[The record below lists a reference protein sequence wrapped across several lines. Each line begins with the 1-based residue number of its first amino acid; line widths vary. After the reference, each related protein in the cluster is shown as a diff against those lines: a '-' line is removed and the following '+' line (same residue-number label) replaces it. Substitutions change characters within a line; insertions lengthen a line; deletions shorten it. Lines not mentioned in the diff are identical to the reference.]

1 MTKLTSPYNFVPL
14 NRRVYVPSWYN
25 EVSQDIPFED
35 GEDGWIE
42 VTWKNVSPLIIKEG
56 SDKGDSGNKKSV
68 PFHVEEADGKR
79 RYFIP
84 GTSMKGMLRSTLEIL
99 SFGKMEQYQREI
111 KVKKKSVSVQ
121 NLVEK
126 EQKPVEGKDLCE
138 IIFGF
143 TGKDM
148 SLRGRVQLSHAFCT
162 DAPYGKELLDEKYG
176 VLGEPKPS
184 FYPLYLKQPGPQ
196 YKTFNN
202 ADGIAGR
209 KLYRVHTGESVRR
222 LPEGNGNDNTTSYF
236 RPLRTGL
243 TFVMRINLHN
253 MRPVETG
260 AILSALT
267 LHDTKGAW
275 HNIGS
280 GKAFGY
286 GKIECVDVKLERLKH
301 DKAYYMRAFEEE
313 MECFTRKELSQ
324 KWRETEQTTML
335 VNILSEHS
343 DDDVRMMTLK
353 EYGDVSKK
361 DPFQRLVE
369 GKRGLTS
376 LFDKKYWKRKFRE
389 GHNDE
394 YDKVEKLIKEGKLA
408 DAISIYNGLISK
420 LLSKELSTDEEEK
433 KVEEIKAEIR
443 KRFLEELKDGCEKA
457 KELEEEGRSTDA
469 ISIYNGL
476 ILKLLSKE
484 LSSDEEEKIK
494 GDLHDRITRLRLA
507 MGLKALLEEKYPD
520 GRYKR
525 DTVKKALDVTDNRW
539 LKKVNRKELTEQEKE
554 DLLST
559 LERLKSDQ
567 NKADKRMWG
576 NPRDNTW
583 VRIERM
589 IGDELTNKLRL

>member
-1 MTKLTSPYNFVPL
+1 MVKLTSPYNFVPL
-14 NRRVYVPSWYN
+14 NKQVYIPSWYN

-42 VTWKNVSPLIIKEG
+42 VTWKNVSPLIIKEKA
-56 SDKGDSGNKKSV
+56 DKDDDESKKSV
-68 PFHVEEADGKR
+68 PVYVEDTDGKK

-143 TGKDM
+143 TGKDA
-148 SLRGRVQLSHAFCT
+148 SLRGRVQVSHAFCT
-162 DAPYGKELLDEKYG
+162 DAPDGKELLDEKYG

-184 FYPLYLKQPGPQ
+184 FYQLYLKQTGPE
-196 YKTFNN
+196 YKTFND
-202 ADGIAGR
+202 AEGIAGR
-209 KLYRVHTGESVRR
+209 KLYRVHAGARVLS
-222 LPEGNGNDNTTSYF
+222 LPKGNGNKKTESSF
-236 RPLRTGL
+236 RPLKVGL

-253 MRPVETG
+253 MRPVEIG

-267 LHDTKGAW
+267 LHNTKGAW
-275 HNIGS
+275 HNMGS
-280 GKAFGY
+280 AKSFGY
-286 GKIECVDVKLERLKH
+286 GKIDCVEVKLERLKH

-343 DDDVRMMTLK
+343 NDDVRMMTLE
-353 EYGDVSKK
+353 EYGDVSKNTS
-361 DPFQRLVE
+361 FQ
-369 GKRGLTS
+369 
-376 LFDKKYWKRKFRE
+376 
-389 GHNDE
+389 
-394 YDKVEKLIKEGKLA
+394 KLKEGEKRIASSLPAYFERIFRDKEFCAKNKEMYDRAKARWDGGKLDEA
-408 DAISIYNGLISK
+408 KNIYDDIILLRLQSGLDTDDEDAK
-420 LLSKELSTDEEEK
+420 KKEIEDKIHEL
-433 KVEEIKAEIR
+433 AEQ
-443 KRFLEELKDGCEKA
+443 KA
-457 KELEEEGRSTDA
+457 KRQQEIDA
-469 ISIYNGL
+469 ANQA
-476 ILKLLSKE
+476 E
-484 LSSDEEEKIK
+484 
-494 GDLHDRITRLRLA
+494 RLA
-507 MGLKALLEEKYPD
+507 KGLKAMLEEKYPN

-525 DTVKKALDVTDNRW
+525 DTVKKALDIAEQR
-539 LKKVNRKELTEQEKE
+539 LKRTHKPELSEEEKQ
-554 DLLST
+554 DLYST
-559 LERLKSDQ
+559 LERLKSCPSKEDR
-567 NKADKRMWG
+567 KLWG
-576 NPRDNTW
+576 NPMDRTW